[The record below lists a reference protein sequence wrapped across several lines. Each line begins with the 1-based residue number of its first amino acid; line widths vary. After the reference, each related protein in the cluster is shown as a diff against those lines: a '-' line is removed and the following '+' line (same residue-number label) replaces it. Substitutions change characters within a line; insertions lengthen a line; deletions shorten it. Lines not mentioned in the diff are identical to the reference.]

1 MFADDKVNLFCIYLP
16 DLLYLLAINTIRY
29 KPYIVVFMKLPQP
42 FIEGTEDINAII
54 ETPKGSRNK
63 YIYDEEYDIIKLKKA
78 LPAGMVF
85 PFDFGFIPSTIAEDG
100 DPMDILVLTD
110 ASTFPACLVECKVL
124 GIIKVEQEKHGEKVR
139 NDRVIA
145 VQLDSR
151 LYSSANN
158 IDDLPEGLVDEIVN
172 FFASYNNSSD
182 DVFNSL
188 GNEGPD
194 TAIKLIKDS
203 IKKAADK

>member
-1 MFADDKVNLFCIYLP
+1 
-16 DLLYLLAINTIRY
+16 
-29 KPYIVVFMKLPQP
+29 MKLPQP
-42 FIEGTEDINAII
+42 FIEGTDNINAIV

-63 YIYDEEYDIIKLKKA
+63 YAYDEKTDLIKLKKA

-110 ASTFPACLVECKVL
+110 APTFPGCLVESKVL
-124 GIIKVEQEKHGEKVR
+124 GIIKVEQEEDGEKVR

-145 VQLDSR
+145 VQLQSR

-158 IDDLPEGLVDEIVN
+158 IDELPAGLVNEIVN
-172 FFASYNNSSD
+172 FFASYNQVSED
-182 DVFNSL
+182 LFNPL
-188 GNEGPD
+188 GNDGPD
-194 TAIKLIKDS
+194 VAIELIHHS
-203 IKKAADK
+203 IKKAIETNNC

>member
-1 MFADDKVNLFCIYLP
+1 
-16 DLLYLLAINTIRY
+16 
-29 KPYIVVFMKLPQP
+29 MKLPPP
-42 FIEGTEDINAII
+42 FIEGTDNINAIV

-63 YIYDEEYDIIKLKKA
+63 YAYEEKSDMVKLKKA

-110 ASTFPACLVECKVL
+110 APTFPGCLVECKVL
-124 GIIKVEQEKHGEKVR
+124 GIIKVEQEEDGEKVR

-151 LYSSANN
+151 MYSSANN
-158 IDDLPEGLVDEIVN
+158 IDDLPAGLIKEIIN
-172 FFASYNNSSD
+172 FFASYNQLSE
-182 DVFNSL
+182 DVFNPL
-188 GNEGPD
+188 GNDGPEI
-194 TAIKLIKDS
+194 AIKLIHNS
-203 IKKAADK
+203 IKKALNA

>member
-1 MFADDKVNLFCIYLP
+1 
-16 DLLYLLAINTIRY
+16 
-29 KPYIVVFMKLPQP
+29 MKLPQP
-42 FIEGTEDINAII
+42 FIDGTDNINAVI

-63 YIYDEEYDIIKLKKA
+63 YAYDDEMDAIKLKRA

-110 ASTFPACLVECKVL
+110 APTFPGCLVECQVL
-124 GIIKVEQEKHGEKVR
+124 GIIKVEQEEDGEKVR

-158 IDDLPEGLVDEIVN
+158 IDDLPEGLIKEIIN
-172 FFASYNNSSD
+172 FFASYNQASE
-182 DVFNSL
+182 DVFNPL
-188 GNEGPD
+188 GNDGPEI
-194 TAIKLIKDS
+194 AIKLIHSS
-203 IKKAADK
+203 IKKALNGN

>member
-1 MFADDKVNLFCIYLP
+1 
-16 DLLYLLAINTIRY
+16 
-29 KPYIVVFMKLPQP
+29 MKLPEP

-63 YIYDEEYDIIKLKKA
+63 YAYDEKTDTFKLKKA

-110 ASTFPACLVECKVL
+110 APTYPGCLVESKVL
-124 GIIKVEQEKHGEKVR
+124 GIIKVEQEEDGEKVR

-145 VQLDSR
+145 VQQHSR

-158 IDDLPEGLVDEIVN
+158 IEDLPDGLVKEIVN
-172 FFASYNNSSD
+172 FFASYNQVSED
-182 DVFNSL
+182 LFNPL
-188 GNEGPD
+188 GNDGPD
-194 TAIKLIKDS
+194 VAIQLIHDCIRQANGSNGSK
-203 IKKAADK
+203 I

>member
-1 MFADDKVNLFCIYLP
+1 
-16 DLLYLLAINTIRY
+16 
-29 KPYIVVFMKLPQP
+29 MKLPQP
-42 FIEGTEDINAII
+42 FIEGTDNINAIV

-63 YIYDEEYDIIKLKKA
+63 YVYDEESDIIKLKKA

-110 ASTFPACLVECKVL
+110 ASTFPGCLVESKVL

-151 LYSSANN
+151 LYSAANN
-158 IDDLPEGLVDEIVN
+158 IDDLPEGLVNEIIN
-172 FFASYNNSSD
+172 FFSSYNDASE
-182 DVFNSL
+182 DVFKPL
-188 GNEGPD
+188 GTDGPD
-194 TAIKLIKDS
+194 AAIKLIKDS

>member
-1 MFADDKVNLFCIYLP
+1 
-16 DLLYLLAINTIRY
+16 
-29 KPYIVVFMKLPQP
+29 MKLPQP
-42 FIEGTEDINAII
+42 FITGTDNINAVI

-63 YIYDEEYDIIKLKKA
+63 YVYDGEMDAIKLKRA

-110 ASTFPACLVECKVL
+110 APTFPGCLVECQVL
-124 GIIKVEQEKHGEKVR
+124 GIIKVEQEEDGKKVR

-151 LYSSANN
+151 MYSSANN
-158 IDDLPEGLVDEIVN
+158 IDDLPEGLIKEIVN
-172 FFASYNNSSD
+172 FFASYNQVSE
-182 DVFNSL
+182 DVFNPL
-188 GNEGPD
+188 GNDGPEI
-194 TAIKLIKDS
+194 AIKLIHTS
-203 IKKAADK
+203 IKKALNGN

>member
-1 MFADDKVNLFCIYLP
+1 
-16 DLLYLLAINTIRY
+16 
-29 KPYIVVFMKLPQP
+29 MKLPQP
-42 FIEGTEDINAII
+42 FIEGTDNINAIV

-63 YIYDEEYDIIKLKKA
+63 YTYDEKTDLIVLKKA

-110 ASTFPACLVECKVL
+110 APTFPGCLVESKVL
-124 GIIKVEQEKHGEKVR
+124 GIIKVEQEEDGEKVR

-145 VQLDSR
+145 VQLQSR

-158 IDDLPEGLVDEIVN
+158 IDDLPDGLVKEIVN
-172 FFASYNNSSD
+172 FFASYNQVSED
-182 DVFNSL
+182 LFNPL
-188 GNEGPD
+188 GNDGPD
-194 TAIKLIKDS
+194 VAIKLIHTS
-203 IKKAADK
+203 IQKALETNNC